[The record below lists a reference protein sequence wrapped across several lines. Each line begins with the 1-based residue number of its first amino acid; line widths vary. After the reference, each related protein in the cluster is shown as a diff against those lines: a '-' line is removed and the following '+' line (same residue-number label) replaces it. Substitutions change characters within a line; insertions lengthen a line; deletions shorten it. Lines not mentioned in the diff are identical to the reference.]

1 MIWMIFINILKNI
14 IQIKKRKALILFDDM
29 IANML
34 SNRNINPIVTEL
46 FIRGRNL
53 LLLYCFEKY

>member
-1 MIWMIFINILKNI
+1 MIWMIFINTLKNI

-34 SNRNINPIVTEL
+34 SNKNLNPIVTEL

-53 LLLYCFEKY
+53 ILFYCFEKY